1 MGKEEHEGPFSVC
14 WVARGM
20 VVLFSKQATGRQ
32 LLGTGAVGRRV
43 PCLMFSHFTPPHFTP
58 KDNGIIFPLG
68 KL

>member
-1 MGKEEHEGPFSVC
+1 MGKEHEGPFSVC

-32 LLGTGAVGRRV
+32 LLGIGAVGRRV
-43 PCLMFSHFTPPHFTP
+43 PCLMFSHVTPAPP
-58 KDNGIIFPLG
+58 IIFPLG